1 MTEKPVQ
8 TDSEISREDS
18 IMGSGQRED
27 IASRASSPTGSL
39 GHHPHS
45 PPSMHNPKEI
55 WKKGGRMF
63 SVLLAVNLVLL
74 ACTLVSSA
82 AFNQVAVH
90 DYDVFFLLTV
100 MMLICIAWTLFYLI
114 VTTKRQDAILYKDS
128 HAGPVWLRDKC
139 GLTYVY
145 LSTPTMRTSSLIA
158 FASSTGGLVL
168 FAIFTLVMDVFKTGY
183 YSSFYNC
190 LSAIKIIYPIVQA
203 VFVIIQTAFTC
214 TWTLPGEYFSQ
225 LGMFSSALV
234 PIPLPLRASPAIRCS
249 YRGNIPTF
257 FHVNGCGL
265 MLTLT
270 TNLAVWMSAVT
281 DESVHKSHTKFQ
293 NVTEGTH
300 RWIMKAG
307 TASDAIEGCSC
318 TSEICKIFQSGYFWL
333 YPFNIEYSLFASA
346 MLYVMWKNVGR
357 LIDHHTHHIH
367 HLKFRLFRR
376 TFFVGI
382 ILGLLILVSGLAVL
396 IVYEVQVNAS
406 GQPDKKNEALIMY
419 YTFNIVCLSLMSL
432 VCIGGSIVYR
442 FDKRDM
448 DHHKNPTRTLDMA
461 LLLGAA
467 VGQYAISYYSIVAVV
482 ASTPRDAISA
492 LNLTYSLLMIAQHT
506 FQNIFIIEGLHRQP
520 PEDDHKIHPHQKDLY
535 GLTFVNINAVSLRV
549 PESSSALPSPLPH
562 GQGAVAIQP
571 SDVVQSIIVP
581 KKVKWRRKFLKEI
594 SLFLLLCNVIL
605 WIMPAFGARPQF
617 DNDKELNFYGY
628 SMWAAIVDICLPFGI
643 FYRMHAVASLLE
655 VYIMS

>member
-1 MTEKPVQ
+1 MTEEPVR

-39 GHHPHS
+39 GHHPHL
-45 PPSMHNPKEI
+45 PPSTHNPKEI

-90 DYDVFFLLTV
+90 DYDVFFLLTI

-128 HAGPVWLRDKC
+128 HAGPVWLR
-139 GLTYVY
+139 
-145 LSTPTMRTSSLIA
+145 
-158 FASSTGGLVL
+158 GGLVL

-203 VFVIIQTAFTC
+203 VFVIVQVSV
-214 TWTLPGEYFSQ
+214 GSFS
-225 LGMFSSALV
+225 A
-234 PIPLPLRASPAIRCS
+234 
-249 YRGNIPTF
+249 RGT
-257 FHVNGCGL
+257 
-265 MLTLT
+265 
-270 TNLAVWMSAVT
+270 
-281 DESVHKSHTKFQ
+281 
-293 NVTEGTH
+293 
-300 RWIMKAG
+300 AG
-307 TASDAIEGCSC
+307 TASDSIEGCSC

-571 SDVVQSIIVP
+571 SDVVQSIMVP

>member
-1 MTEKPVQ
+1 MTEEPVQ
-8 TDSEISREDS
+8 TDS
-18 IMGSGQRED
+18 
-27 IASRASSPTGSL
+27 SL

-45 PPSMHNPKEI
+45 PPLTHNPKEI

-63 SVLLAVNLVLL
+63 SVLLAINLVLL

-90 DYDVFFLLTV
+90 DYDVFFMLTIV
-100 MMLICIAWTLFYLI
+100 MLICIAWILFYLI
-114 VTTKRQDAILYKDS
+114 VTAKRQNAILYKDS
-128 HAGPVWLRDKC
+128 HAGPVWLR
-139 GLTYVY
+139 
-145 LSTPTMRTSSLIA
+145 
-158 FASSTGGLVL
+158 GGLVL

-203 VFVIIQTAFTC
+203 VFVIVQT
-214 TWTLPGEYFSQ
+214 YF
-225 LGMFSSALV
+225 LWISAKDC
-234 PIPLPLRASPAIRCS
+234 I
-249 YRGNIPTF
+249 
-257 FHVNGCGL
+257 HVHLNVTRCGL

-293 NVTEGTH
+293 NTTEGTH
-300 RWIMKAG
+300 RWIMKG
-307 TASDAIEGCSC
+307 NLPINGCSC
-318 TSEICKIFQSGYFWL
+318 NSQICQIFQSGYFWL

-367 HLKFRLFRR
+367 QLKFRLFRK

-382 ILGLLILVSGLAVL
+382 VLGLFILVSGLAVL
-396 IVYEVQVNAS
+396 IVYEVQVNTS

-467 VGQYAISYYSIVAVV
+467 LGQYAISYYSIVAVV
-482 ASTPRDAISA
+482 ASTPRDAVSA

-520 PEDDHKIHPHQKDLY
+520 PEDDHKIHPHRKDLY

-571 SDVVQSIIVP
+571 SDVVQSIMVP

-594 SLFLLLCNVIL
+594 SLFLLLCNIIL

-617 DNDKELNFYGY
+617 DNVKELNFYGY